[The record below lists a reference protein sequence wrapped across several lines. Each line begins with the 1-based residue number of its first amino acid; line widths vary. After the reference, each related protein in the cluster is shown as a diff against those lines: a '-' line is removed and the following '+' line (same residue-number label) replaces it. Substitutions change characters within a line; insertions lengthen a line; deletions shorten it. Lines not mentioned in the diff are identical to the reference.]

1 QSTELSGIVTD
12 SLGTPLAGVSVV
24 LKGTINTG
32 TQTDINGRYI
42 LVIPVSEEREQTLV
56 FSLVGYASVEAPI
69 GENRV
74 IDIILTED
82 SSEIDE
88 VVVVAFGKQ
97 KKSELVGS
105 VTSLNPSELR
115 VPSSN
120 LTTALAGKVSGMI
133 AYQRSGEPGE
143 DNASFFVRG
152 VTSFSYARGTLILI
166 DGVEMTSDDLARL
179 QPVDISGFSIMKD
192 AAATALYGARG
203 ANGVILVTTKE
214 G

>member
-1 QSTELSGIVTD
+1 MKIKILLLFLIVGCRLICNANSVVSNPHHTSSQSTELSGIVTD

-42 LVIPVSEEREQTLV
+42 LVIPDSEEREQTLV

-88 VVVVAFGKQ
+88 VVV
-97 KKSELVGS
+97 
-105 VTSLNPSELR
+105 
-115 VPSSN
+115 
-120 LTTALAGKVSGMI
+120 
-133 AYQRSGEPGE
+133 
-143 DNASFFVRG
+143 
-152 VTSFSYARGTLILI
+152 
-166 DGVEMTSDDLARL
+166 
-179 QPVDISGFSIMKD
+179 
-192 AAATALYGARG
+192 
-203 ANGVILVTTKE
+203 
-214 G
+214 